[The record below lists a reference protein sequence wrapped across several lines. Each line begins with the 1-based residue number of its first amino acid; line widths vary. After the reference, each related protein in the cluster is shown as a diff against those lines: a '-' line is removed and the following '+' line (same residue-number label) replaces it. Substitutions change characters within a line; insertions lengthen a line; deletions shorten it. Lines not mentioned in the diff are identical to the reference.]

1 MLRLR
6 SGASTEL
13 APGIVAITMTSG
25 ARVVLVAASVVV
37 LAACGGGDAGTDA
50 GGSPIFAPVSDVPD
64 DAHTVRVRAGE
75 FFFDPAGLTVPADQ
89 PVALTLQNFG
99 QVQHDWLALAEGD
112 RAIVGAYVYADVGET
127 TTGVF
132 ALEAGTYTVI
142 CTISGHREAG
152 MVGTV
157 TAT

>member
-1 MLRLR
+1 MRR
-6 SGASTEL
+6 A
-13 APGIVAITMTSG
+13 VD
-25 ARVVLVAASVVV
+25 VLVTGCTLVA

-50 GGSPIFAPVSDVPD
+50 GGSPIFTPVSDVPD
-64 DAHTVRVRAGE
+64 DAHTLRVRAGE
-75 FFFDPAGLTVPADQ
+75 FFFDPGGVTVPADQ

-99 QVQHDWLALAEGD
+99 QVEHDWLALGEGD
-112 RAIVGAYVYADVGET
+112 RAIVGAYVYADAGET

-132 ALEAGTYTVI
+132 TLDAGTYTVV
-142 CTISGHREAG
+142 CTIAGHREAG

>member
-1 MLRLR
+1 MVT
-6 SGASTEL
+6 GCT
-13 APGIVAITMTSG
+13 
-25 ARVVLVAASVVV
+25 LVA

-50 GGSPIFAPVSDVPD
+50 GDSPIFTPAIDVPD

-75 FFFDPAGLTVPADQ
+75 FFFDPAGVTVPADL

-99 QVQHDWLALAEGD
+99 QVEHDWLALAEGE
-112 RAIVGAYVYADVGET
+112 RAIVDAYVYADAGET

-132 ALEAGTYTVI
+132 TLGAGTYTVI
-142 CTISGHREAG
+142 CTIAGHREAG